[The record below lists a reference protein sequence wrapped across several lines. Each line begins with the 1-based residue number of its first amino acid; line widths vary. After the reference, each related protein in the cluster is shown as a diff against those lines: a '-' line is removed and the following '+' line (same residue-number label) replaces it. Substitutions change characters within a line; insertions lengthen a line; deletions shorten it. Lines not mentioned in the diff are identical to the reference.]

1 MHCPSCGTQTGVLET
16 RKAAGGAVRRRR
28 RCPDCGERFTTFE
41 EREHPPL
48 HVIKRSGRRQRFD
61 RTKLRAALLR
71 AAHKRPV
78 SAADVEG
85 LVDLIES
92 EAERSGGEIASDRVG
107 EMCLDGLRQLDL
119 GAYVQ
124 FVGVYREL
132 GDLASVRTELE
143 RLEGSGNNPANREQT
158 AAKFRPTRGAGSGVT
173 PKRRT
178 RGED

>member
-1 MHCPSCGTQTGVLET
+1 VDCPSCGTQTSVLET

-28 RCPDCGERFTTFE
+28 SCPDCGERFTTHE
-41 EREHPPL
+41 QREHPPL
-48 HVIKRSGRRQRFD
+48 HVIKRGGRRQRFE

-78 SAADVEG
+78 SAADVES
-85 LVDLIES
+85 LVDRIES
-92 EAERSGGEIASDRVG
+92 EAEHSGGEIASDRVG
-107 EMCLDGLRQLDL
+107 EMCLDGLRRLDL

-132 GDLASVRTELE
+132 SDLASVRAELE
-143 RLEGSGNNPANREQT
+143 HLDNWGNNPANREQT
-158 AAKFRPTRGAGSGVT
+158 AAEFRPRRGAGSVT
-173 PKRRT
+173 PKRRP